1 MLVRLGFAKKKNIE
15 MDSDTVHPSWYDRM
29 QEGGAGVSIRCGSVI
44 SVSSDEED
52 SLLKE
57 LNQVGMSGS

>member
-1 MLVRLGFAKKKNIE
+1 MHTYIRYDHANKNN
-15 MDSDTVHPSWYDRM
+15 
-29 QEGGAGVSIRCGSVI
+29 VSIRCGSVI

-57 LNQVGMSGS
+57 LNMALETDTESWEDCKERVL